1 MKATEL
7 VSMWGSPDNT
17 RLTSKQVSFRLP
29 VHVAAKIAAL
39 CDLYPTKTRTQI
51 VGDLLSSALAEVEK
65 ALPAYKGGQWGGAV
79 DEDGNPLFVTVGPM
93 ADFRHRTNFHF
104 ATFEKELGVE
114 EPEPF
119 YRGDL
124 IWEEG

>member
-7 VSMWGSPDNT
+7 VSMWGSLDNT

-51 VGDLLSSALAEVEK
+51 VGDLLSSALGDVEK
-65 ALPAYKGGQWGGAV
+65 ALPAFKGERWGSATDDNG
-79 DEDGNPLFVTVGPM
+79 GPLFMTVGPM
-93 ADFRHRTNFHF
+93 ADFRHRTNVHYV
-104 ATFEKELGVE
+104 AFEKELGMD
-114 EPEPF
+114 EPAPF
-119 YRGDL
+119 YPGDL

>member
-1 MKATEL
+1 MKASEL

-51 VGDLLSSALAEVEK
+51 VGDLLSSALADVEK
-65 ALPAYKGGQWGGAV
+65 ELPAFKGGPWGNAV
-79 DEDGNPLFVTVGPM
+79 GPEGEQLFVTVGPIVQ
-93 ADFRHRTNFHF
+93 FRDRTNFHF
-104 ATFEKELGVE
+104 AAFEKELGVE

-124 IWEEG
+124 IWEED

>member
-17 RLTSKQVSFRLP
+17 RLTSKQASFRLP

-51 VGDLLSSALAEVEK
+51 VGDLLSSALADVEK
-65 ALPAYKGGQWGGAV
+65 ALPGYKGSPVGSAV
-79 DEDGNPLFVTVGPM
+79 DEDGNPLFAIVGPVV
-93 ADFRHRTNFHF
+93 DFRYRTNVHYV
-104 ATFEKELGVE
+104 AFEKELGVA
-114 EPEPF
+114 EPAPF
-119 YRGDL
+119 YVGEL
-124 IWEEG
+124 IWEES